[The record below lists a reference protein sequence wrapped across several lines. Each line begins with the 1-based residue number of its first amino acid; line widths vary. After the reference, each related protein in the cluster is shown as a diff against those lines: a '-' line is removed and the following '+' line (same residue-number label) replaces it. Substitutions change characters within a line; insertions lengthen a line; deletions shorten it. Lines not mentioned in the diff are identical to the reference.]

1 MRLFHTLRGQ
11 LSDREEGRIRVRQ
24 TGQHKAKR
32 VKILLFFHAAQNLGG
47 ARFSGAGSR
56 YGSFAKCGTF
66 LCHTGQMGGV
76 CLSGFRM
83 KKADRMYIR
92 THRNTNPW
100 QKKQ

>member
-32 VKILLFFHAAQNLGG
+32 VKILLLVHAAQDLGG

-56 YGSFAKCGTF
+56 YGSLAKCRAEPAAV
-66 LCHTGQMGGV
+66 TGVLPSAGPSSVAQ
-76 CLSGFRM
+76 
-83 KKADRMYIR
+83 DR
-92 THRNTNPW
+92 
-100 QKKQ
+100 